1 MECKINS
8 FCKYI
13 SVSNIDIVNINFA
26 CNDIKIKNITI
37 LQ

>member
-13 SVSNIDIVNINFA
+13 NVSNIDDVNINFA
-26 CNDIKIKNITI
+26 CNIKIKNITI